1 MIKKFFGDKAFY
13 KKILFVAIPIM
24 IQNGM
29 TNFVNFLDN
38 IMVGGIGTEQIS
50 SVAIVNQLIFVFNLC
65 IFGAIS
71 GAGIFSAQFFG
82 KKDIDGVRSTFRY
95 KIWIASIITS
105 VALVIFFFF
114 GQDIIDLYLQGS
126 ADGGDMAVTL
136 TCAKQYL
143 AIIMI
148 GLPAFMVTQIYAS
161 TLREAGE
168 TVVPMGAG
176 VAAVIV
182 DLVFNWLLI
191 YGKFG
196 FPELGVR
203 GAAIATMMSRYIE
216 AAIVVFWTHYKRNR
230 FEYIKGMYRTL
241 RVPAVLLKDI
251 VKKGSPLLLNETLWA
266 AGVAILAQSY
276 SVRGLAVVAGMNIS
290 NTIGNL
296 FNIVF
301 FAMGDCISILVG
313 QLLGAGKME
322 KAKDTDRKMI
332 TFAVLCSIVVAI
344 ILFTLAPVL
353 AENYKVSGYTKE
365 LATSFMRIAACYIP
379 MMAFLHSTYFTL
391 RSGGKTIVTFLFD
404 SVFMWVVSVP
414 VAYSL
419 SHYTGMRAEY
429 IYVCVNAVDIIKC
442 VIGFILVKKGVWLNN
457 IVESCPKN

>member
-1 MIKKFFGDKAFY
+1 MLSKFFGDRAFY
-13 KKILFVAIPIM
+13 KKILFVAVPIM

-50 SVAIVNQLIFVFNLC
+50 AVAIVNQLIFVFNLC

-95 KIWIASIITS
+95 KIWIALVITS
-105 VALVIFFFF
+105 ITIIIFILF
-114 GQDIIDLYLQGS
+114 GGHIINKYLQGS

-136 TCAKQYL
+136 MCGKQYL
-143 AIIMI
+143 GIMLF

-176 VAAVIV
+176 VSAVVV

-216 AAIVVFWTHYKRNR
+216 AAIVVFWTHYKSSR

-251 VKKGSPLLLNETLWA
+251 LKKGLPLLLNESLWA
-266 AGVAILAQSY
+266 AGMAILAQCY

-301 FAMGDCISILVG
+301 FAMGDCISIIVG

-332 TFAVLCSIVVAI
+332 TFAVLCSMVVAAV
-344 ILFTLAPVL
+344 LFTFAPL
-353 AENYKVSGYTKE
+353 LPENYNVNSQSKQ
-365 LATSFMRIAACYIP
+365 LAASFMRIAACFIP
-379 MMAFLHSTYFTL
+379 MVSFLHSSYFTL
-391 RSGGKTIVTFLFD
+391 RSGGKTIITFLFD

-414 VAYSL
+414 VAFSL
-419 SHYTGMRAEY
+419 SHFTGMRVEY
-429 IYVCVNAVDIIKC
+429 IYICVNAVDIIKC
-442 VIGFILVKKGVWLNN
+442 VIGFVLVKKGVWLNN
-457 IVESCPKN
+457 IVESCPKK